1 MGLFSLLKNG
11 FTIEKK
17 KKTLETTEETD
28 TELNTEETEAEEVP
42 TIDEPAVIE
51 PTPAEKRLAAEYILY
66 GDTNPATIAAT
77 TSQAPAQPEATPNPT
92 PAVTTTP
99 VQQTYQPYTNV
110 TTNFNNALLGQVSA
124 NQNLLVISPKS
135 PSEISA
141 ILSNLASGNA
151 CIVSLA
157 NIADPQRHLD
167 YICGF
172 INAIGGTIMQRT
184 QTEYILTP
192 KGVGIKS

>member
-17 KKTLETTEETD
+17 KKPQEATTEEPD
-28 TELNTEETEAEEVP
+28 TELDDNAETEVEEVP
-42 TIDEPAVIE
+42 TIEEPAVIE

-66 GDTNPATIAAT
+66 GDTNPAAIAAT
-77 TSQAPAQPEATPNPT
+77 TPQTPAQPETPV
-92 PAVTTTP
+92 ATTTAAP

-135 PSEISA
+135 PNEISA

>member
-1 MGLFSLLKNG
+1 MGLFTFLKNG
-11 FTIEKK
+11 LTIEKK
-17 KKTLETTEETD
+17 KQ
-28 TELNTEETEAEEVP
+28 AEVV
-42 TIDEPAVIE
+42 DEPAAEPAVNELLTEPEIIPA
-51 PTPAEKRLAAEYILY
+51 PTPAPVPQVEETPTDKKKLAEYILY
-66 GDTNPATIAAT
+66 GTANPD
-77 TSQAPAQPEATPNPT
+77 PT
-92 PAVTTTP
+92 PAIEKPQPTAAP
-99 VQQTYQPYTNV
+99 VQQTYNPFNNV
-110 TTNFNNALLGQVSA
+110 SSNFNSTLMGPTTV

-135 PSEISA
+135 ADEISA

-157 NIADPQRHLD
+157 NISDAQRHLD

-172 INAIGGTIMQRT
+172 MNAIGGTIMQRT

>member
-1 MGLFSLLKNG
+1 MGLFNLLKNG
-11 FTIEKK
+11 LTIEKK
-17 KKTLETTEETD
+17 KKDPAPTAMDDESAID
-28 TELNTEETEAEEVP
+28 ETEV
-42 TIDEPAVIE
+42 TNEPVTE
-51 PTPAEKRLAAEYILY
+51 QPTPVTDNTPTDKRLAAEYILY
-66 GDTNPATIAAT
+66 GDTNVHPTTEPTAKAT
-77 TSQAPAQPEATPNPT
+77 TATTEPVPPT
-92 PAVTTTP
+92 PT
-99 VQQTYQPYTNV
+99 QQTFNAYSSNV
-110 TTNFNNALLGQVSA
+110 TSTFNNALLGQATA

-135 PSEISA
+135 PAEISA

-157 NIADPQRHLD
+157 NIADAQRHLD

-172 INAIGGTIMQRT
+172 MNAIGGTIMQRT

>member
-1 MGLFSLLKNG
+1 MGLFTFLKNG
-11 FTIEKK
+11 LTIEKK
-17 KKTLETTEETD
+17 KQVDVVDEV
-28 TELNTEETEAEEVP
+28 AE
-42 TIDEPAVIE
+42 EPAVNELLTEPEVIPTPI
-51 PTPAEKRLAAEYILY
+51 PTPAPVVEETPTDKKKLAEYILY
-66 GDTNPATIAAT
+66 GTNNPD
-77 TSQAPAQPEATPNPT
+77 PT
-92 PAVTTTP
+92 PAIEKPQPAAAAP
-99 VQQTYQPYTNV
+99 VQQTYNAYNNV
-110 TTNFNNALLGQVSA
+110 SANFNSTLMGPTTV

-135 PSEISA
+135 ADEISA

-157 NIADPQRHLD
+157 NISDAQRHLD

-172 INAIGGTIMQRT
+172 MNAIGGTIMQRT

>member
-1 MGLFSLLKNG
+1 MEEPEPVAEPV
-11 FTIEKK
+11 TP
-17 KKTLETTEETD
+17 TTD
-28 TELNTEETEAEEVP
+28 NTSA
-42 TIDEPAVIE
+42 D
-51 PTPAEKRLAAEYILY
+51 KRLAAEYILY
-66 GDTNPATIAAT
+66 SDTNIAPSTEPATKPAAT
-77 TSQAPAQPEATPNPT
+77 PAEPARPAAPT
-92 PAVTTTP
+92 
-99 VQQTYQPYTNV
+99 QQTFNAYSNNV
-110 TTNFNNALLGQVSA
+110 TSSFNNALLGQATA

-135 PSEISA
+135 PAEISA

-157 NIADPQRHLD
+157 HIEDAQRHLD

-172 INAIGGTIMQRT
+172 MNAIGGTIMQRT

>member
-1 MGLFSLLKNG
+1 MGLFTFLKNG
-11 FTIEKK
+11 LTIEKK
-17 KKTLETTEETD
+17 KK
-28 TELNTEETEAEEVP
+28 AEIIDEVV
-42 TIDEPAVIE
+42 DEPAEEEIPEPPVAPEPAPVIE
-51 PTPAEKRLAAEYILY
+51 ETPTDKKNLAEYILY
-66 GDTNPATIAAT
+66 GST
-77 TSQAPAQPEATPNPT
+77 NPT
-92 PAVTTTP
+92 PTPAIETPQPTPTP
-99 VQQTYQPYTNV
+99 VQQKTYQAYSDV
-110 TTNFNNALLGQVSA
+110 TPNFNTALMGPTAA

-135 PSEISA
+135 ADEISA

-157 NIADPQRHLD
+157 NISDAQRHLD

-172 INAIGGTIMQRT
+172 MNAIGGTIMQRT

>member
-1 MGLFSLLKNG
+1 MGLFTFLKNG
-11 FTIEKK
+11 LTIEKK
-17 KKTLETTEETD
+17 KKEEVIDEVAEPVVAEMPETEVAPEPAPVIEET
-28 TELNTEETEAEEVP
+28 
-42 TIDEPAVIE
+42 PAD
-51 PTPAEKRLAAEYILY
+51 KKKLAEYILY
-66 GDTNPATIAAT
+66 GST
-77 TSQAPAQPEATPNPT
+77 NPT
-92 PAVTTTP
+92 PTPAIETPQPTPAP
-99 VQQTYQPYTNV
+99 VQQTYNAYSNV
-110 TTNFNNALLGQVSA
+110 SANFNNALMGPTAA

-135 PSEISA
+135 ADEISA

-157 NIADPQRHLD
+157 NISDAQRHLD

-172 INAIGGTIMQRT
+172 MNAIGGTIMQRT

>member
-1 MGLFSLLKNG
+1 MGLFNLLKNG
-11 FTIEKK
+11 LTIEKK
-17 KKTLETTEETD
+17 KKDPAPTAMDDESAID
-28 TELNTEETEAEEVP
+28 ETEVTNEPVTEQSTPVTDNTP
-42 TIDEPAVIE
+42 TD
-51 PTPAEKRLAAEYILY
+51 KRLAAEYILY
-66 GDTNPATIAAT
+66 GDTNVGHTAEPA
-77 TSQAPAQPEATPNPT
+77 PKP
-92 PAVTTTP
+92 TTTVTEP
-99 VQQTYQPYTNV
+99 APSAPTQQTFNAYSSNV
-110 TTNFNNALLGQVSA
+110 TSTFNNALLGQATA

-135 PSEISA
+135 PAEISA

-157 NIADPQRHLD
+157 NIADAQRHLD

-172 INAIGGTIMQRT
+172 MNAIGGTIMQRT

>member
-1 MGLFSLLKNG
+1 MGLFTFLKNG
-11 FTIEKK
+11 LTIEKK
-17 KKTLETTEETD
+17 AKEPVTEVETVAEAPLTETEEP
-28 TELNTEETEAEEVP
+28 A
-42 TIDEPAVIE
+42 TIDEPVAPITDN
-51 PTPAEKRLAAEYILY
+51 TPADKRLAAEYILY
-66 GDTNPATIAAT
+66 SDTNVAPTAEPTASNAAPVESVRPA
-77 TSQAPAQPEATPNPT
+77 APT
-92 PAVTTTP
+92 
-99 VQQTYQPYTNV
+99 QQTFNAYSNNV
-110 TTNFNNALLGQVSA
+110 TSSFNNALLGQATA

-135 PSEISA
+135 PAEISA

-157 NIADPQRHLD
+157 NIEDAQRHLD

-172 INAIGGTIMQRT
+172 MNAIGGTIMQRT

>member
-1 MGLFSLLKNG
+1 MGLFTFLKNG
-11 FTIEKK
+11 LTIEKK
-17 KKTLETTEETD
+17 KQEPETEVEPVAEAPVETEEPETVTEPVSPITD
-28 TELNTEETEAEEVP
+28 N
-42 TIDEPAVIE
+42 
-51 PTPAEKRLAAEYILY
+51 TPADKRLAAEYILY
-66 GDTNPATIAAT
+66 SD
-77 TSQAPAQPEATPNPT
+77 
-92 PAVTTTP
+92 
-99 VQQTYQPYTNV
+99 TNV
-110 TTNFNNALLGQVSA
+110 TPAAATPTTNATASTEAARPAAPTQQTFNPYSNNVTSSFNNALLGQATA

-135 PSEISA
+135 PAEISA

-157 NIADPQRHLD
+157 NIEDAQRHLD

-172 INAIGGTIMQRT
+172 MNAIGGTIMQRT

>member
-1 MGLFSLLKNG
+1 MGIFTFLKNG
-11 FTIEKK
+11 LTIEKK
-17 KKTLETTEETD
+17 KKEP
-28 TELNTEETEAEEVP
+28 ETEVETVEEEPLADVEEPEAVP
-42 TIDEPAVIE
+42 EPVTP
-51 PTPAEKRLAAEYILY
+51 PTTDNPPADKRLAAEYILY
-66 GDTNPATIAAT
+66 SDTNIVPTAEPAPKTTAPTEPARPAA
-77 TSQAPAQPEATPNPT
+77 PT
-92 PAVTTTP
+92 
-99 VQQTYQPYTNV
+99 QQTFNAYSSNV
-110 TTNFNNALLGQVSA
+110 TSSFNNALLGQATA

-135 PSEISA
+135 PAEISA

-157 NIADPQRHLD
+157 NIEDAQRHLD

-172 INAIGGTIMQRT
+172 MNAIGGTIMQRT